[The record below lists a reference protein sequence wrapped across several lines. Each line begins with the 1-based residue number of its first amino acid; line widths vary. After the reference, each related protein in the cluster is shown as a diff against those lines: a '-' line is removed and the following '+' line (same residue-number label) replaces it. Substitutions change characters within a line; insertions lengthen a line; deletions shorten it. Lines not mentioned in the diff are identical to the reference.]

1 MKADKITNLFSL
13 LIYFLSI
20 AQVAKRTILSST
32 LEYSPWSYSEL
43 IISYPDLFI
52 RRGFIGELITLV
64 DSDLILFDTVNIFLF
79 INFMAFILL
88 SFAHIKIS
96 KLTPLQHLLYLVS
109 IFGILNITIFNQ
121 YYHRK
126 EMFVLNLFMLIL
138 LIIKI
143 NTNTKITFITTLT
156 FSILMILIHEGIAM
170 IAIAFIV
177 LILKRKTSF
186 STYLIKTYSTII
198 FLAFLGVIVSS
209 GNDTASN
216 LIWSNLSEFD
226 RSLINIETNAI
237 TAIGWSL
244 FDSFFKTTQVLI
256 FSGSMFLWSF
266 YFAVFIWT
274 FLVIFKIEPNR
285 LNLSFLSIKEFFLKE
300 KYFIVIPI
308 LFFVGFDWGRWIFS
322 LFHLSFFSFLMLNNK
337 INKNKTWS
345 FTIGAFML
353 VSLLTIMPECC
364 LQMEGTTVSSNY
376 YRVLKSIQL
385 TLQSILG

>member
-1 MKADKITNLFSL
+1 MKVDRITNLVSL

-20 AQVAKRTILSST
+20 AQVAKRTILSNT

-43 IISYPDLFI
+43 IISYPGLFT
-52 RRGFIGELITLV
+52 RRGFVGELITLI

-79 INFMAFILL
+79 INFITFILL
-88 SFAHIKIS
+88 SFTHIKIS

-109 IFGILNITIFNQ
+109 IFGILNISIFNQ

-143 NTNTKITFITTLT
+143 NTKTKITFITTVT

-177 LILKRKTSF
+177 LILKKKSYF
-186 STYLIKTYSTII
+186 SAYMLKTYSII
-198 FLAFLGVIVSS
+198 ILLSFVGVIVSA

-226 RSLINIETNAI
+226 RSLISIETNAI

-266 YFAVFIWT
+266 YFAIFIWT
-274 FLVIFKIEPNR
+274 FLAIFKIEPNR
-285 LNLSFLSIKEFFLKE
+285 LNLRFSTVKEFLLKE

-308 LFFVGFDWGRWIFS
+308 LFIVGFDWGRWIFS
-322 LFHLSFFSFLMLNNK
+322 LFHLSFFSFLILNNQ

-345 FTIGAFML
+345 FAIGAFIL

-385 TLQSILG
+385 TLQSTFN

>member
-1 MKADKITNLFSL
+1 MKVDRITNLVSL

-20 AQVAKRTILSST
+20 AQVAKRTILSNT

-43 IISYPDLFI
+43 IISYPGLFT
-52 RRGFIGELITLV
+52 RRGFVGELITLI
-64 DSDLILFDTVNIFLF
+64 DSDSILFDTVNIFLF
-79 INFMAFILL
+79 INFITFILL
-88 SFAHIKIS
+88 SFTHIKIS

-109 IFGILNITIFNQ
+109 IFGILNISIFNQ

-143 NTNTKITFITTLT
+143 NTKTNITFITTVT

-177 LILKRKTSF
+177 LILKKKSYF
-186 STYLIKTYSTII
+186 SAYMLKTYSII
-198 FLAFLGVIVSS
+198 ILLSFVGVIVSA

-226 RSLINIETNAI
+226 RSLISIETNAI

-266 YFAVFIWT
+266 YFAIFIWT
-274 FLVIFKIEPNR
+274 FLAIFKIEPNR
-285 LNLSFLSIKEFFLKE
+285 LNLRFSTVKEFLLKE

-308 LFFVGFDWGRWIFS
+308 LFIVGFDWGRWIFS
-322 LFHLSFFSFLMLNNK
+322 LFHLSFFSFLILNNQ

-345 FTIGAFML
+345 FAIGAFIL

-385 TLQSILG
+385 TLQSTFN

>member
-1 MKADKITNLFSL
+1 MKLDKVTNLVSL

-20 AQVAKRTILSST
+20 AQVAKKTILSST

-43 IISYPDLFI
+43 IIFYPGLFT
-52 RRGFIGELITLV
+52 RRGFLGELITLI
-64 DSDLILFDTVNIFLF
+64 DSDLILFDTVNFILF
-79 INFMAFILL
+79 INFIIFILL

-96 KLTPLQHLLYLVS
+96 KLTPLQHLLYLIS
-109 IFGILNITIFNQ
+109 IFGILNITLFNQ

-126 EMFVLNLFMLIL
+126 EMFVLNLFMLTL

-143 NTNTKITFITTLT
+143 NTKTTITFIATVTL
-156 FSILMILIHEGIAM
+156 SILMILIHEGIAM
-170 IAIAFIV
+170 ITIAFII
-177 LILKRKTSF
+177 LILKKKSSF
-186 STYLIKTYSTII
+186 SPYLIKTYSTII
-198 FLAFLGVIVSS
+198 FLSFIGVILSS
-209 GNDTASN
+209 GNDTVSD
-216 LIWSNLSEFD
+216 LIWGDLSEFD
-226 RSLINIETNAI
+226 RSLISIETNAI

-244 FDSFFKTTQVLI
+244 FDSFFETTQVLI

-266 YFAVFIWT
+266 YFAMFIWT
-274 FLVIFKIEPNR
+274 FLVIFKIEPNKII
-285 LNLSFLSIKEFFLKE
+285 LSSIPVKEFLLKE

-322 LFHLSFFSFLMLNNK
+322 LFHLSFFSFLILNDK
-337 INKNKTWS
+337 IYKNKNWS
-345 FTIGAFML
+345 ISIGALVL

-385 TLQSILG
+385 TFQSAFG

>member
-1 MKADKITNLFSL
+1 MKVDRITNLVSL

-20 AQVAKRTILSST
+20 AQVAKRTILSNT

-43 IISYPDLFI
+43 IISYPGLFT
-52 RRGFIGELITLV
+52 RRGFVGELITLI

-79 INFMAFILL
+79 INFITFILL
-88 SFAHIKIS
+88 SFTHIKIS

-109 IFGILNITIFNQ
+109 IFGILNISIFNQ

-143 NTNTKITFITTLT
+143 NTKTKITFITTVT

-177 LILKRKTSF
+177 LILKKKSYF
-186 STYLIKTYSTII
+186 STYMLKTYSII
-198 FLAFLGVIVSS
+198 ILLSFVGVIVSA

-226 RSLINIETNAI
+226 RSLISIETNAI

-266 YFAVFIWT
+266 YFAIFIWT
-274 FLVIFKIEPNR
+274 FLAIFKIEPNR
-285 LNLSFLSIKEFFLKE
+285 LNLRFSTVKEFLLKE

-308 LFFVGFDWGRWIFS
+308 LFIVGFDWGRWIFS
-322 LFHLSFFSFLMLNNK
+322 LFHLSFFSFLILNNQ

-345 FTIGAFML
+345 FAIGAFIL

-385 TLQSILG
+385 TLQSAFG

>member
-1 MKADKITNLFSL
+1 MKVNKITNLFTL

-20 AQVAKRTILSST
+20 AQVAKRTVLSST

-43 IISYPDLFI
+43 IISYPGIFT

-177 LILKRKTSF
+177 LILKTRTSF

-216 LIWSNLSEFD
+216 LIWNNLSEFD
-226 RSLINIETNAI
+226 RNLINIETNAI

-274 FLVIFKIEPNR
+274 FLVIFKIEQNR

-385 TLQSILG
+385 TLQSIFG

>member
-1 MKADKITNLFSL
+1 MKVNKITNFFIL
-13 LIYFLSI
+13 LIYLLSI

-43 IISYPDLFI
+43 IISYPGIFT

-79 INFMAFILL
+79 INFITFILL

-156 FSILMILIHEGIAM
+156 FSILMILIHEGIAL
-170 IAIAFIV
+170 ITIAFIV
-177 LILKRKTSF
+177 LILKTKTSF
-186 STYLIKTYSTII
+186 STYLLKTYSTII

-216 LIWSNLSEFD
+216 LIWNNLSEFD
-226 RSLINIETNAI
+226 RNLITLEPNAI

-274 FLVIFKIEPNR
+274 FLAIFKIEPNK
-285 LNLSFLSIKEFFLKE
+285 LNLSFLSVKEFLLKE

-308 LFFVGFDWGRWIFS
+308 LFIVGFDWGRWIFS
-322 LFHLSFFSFLMLNNK
+322 LFHLSFFSFLILNNK

-345 FTIGAFML
+345 FTIGAFIL

-364 LQMEGTTVSSNY
+364 LQMDGTTVSSNY
-376 YRVLKSIQL
+376 YRVLKSIQI
-385 TLQSILG
+385 TLQSAFS

>member
-1 MKADKITNLFSL
+1 MKVDKITNLISL
-13 LIYFLSI
+13 LIYLFSI
-20 AQVAKRTILSST
+20 AQVAKKTILSST

-43 IISYPDLFI
+43 IISYPGLFT
-52 RRGFIGELITLV
+52 RRGFLGELITLI

-79 INFMAFILL
+79 INFITFILL

-96 KLTPLQHLLYLVS
+96 KLTPLQHLLYLIS
-109 IFGILNITIFNQ
+109 IFGILNITLFNQ

-126 EMFVLNLFMLIL
+126 EMFVLNLFMLTL

-143 NTNTKITFITTLT
+143 NTKTNITFIAAVI

-177 LILKRKTSF
+177 LILKKKTSF
-186 STYLIKTYSTII
+186 SPYLIKIYSTII
-198 FLAFLGVIVSS
+198 FLSFVGVIVSS

-216 LIWSNLSEFD
+216 LIWNNLSEFD
-226 RSLINIETNAI
+226 RNLISIEPNAI

-266 YFAVFIWT
+266 YFAIFIWT
-274 FLVIFKIEPNR
+274 FLAIFKIEPNR
-285 LNLSFLSIKEFFLKE
+285 LNLSVLSVKEFLLKE

-308 LFFVGFDWGRWIFS
+308 LFIVGFDWGRWIFS
-322 LFHLSFFSFLMLNNK
+322 LFHLSFFTFLILNNEIK
-337 INKNKTWS
+337 KNKTWS
-345 FTIGAFML
+345 FAIGAFIL

-364 LQMEGTTVSSNY
+364 LQMEGTFY
-376 YRVLKSIQL
+376 
-385 TLQSILG
+385 

>member
-1 MKADKITNLFSL
+1 MKVDKITNLVSL

-20 AQVAKRTILSST
+20 AQVAKRTILSNT

-43 IISYPDLFI
+43 IISYPGLFT
-52 RRGFIGELITLV
+52 RRGFVGELITLI

-79 INFMAFILL
+79 INFITFILL
-88 SFAHIKIS
+88 SFTHIKIS

-109 IFGILNITIFNQ
+109 IFGILNISIFNQ

-143 NTNTKITFITTLT
+143 NTKTKITFITTAT

-177 LILKRKTSF
+177 LILKKKSYF
-186 STYLIKTYSTII
+186 SAYMLKTYSII
-198 FLAFLGVIVSS
+198 ILLSFVGVIVSA

-226 RSLINIETNAI
+226 RSLISIETNAI

-266 YFAVFIWT
+266 YFAIFIWT
-274 FLVIFKIEPNR
+274 FLAIFKIEPNR
-285 LNLSFLSIKEFFLKE
+285 LNLRFSTVKEFLLKE

-308 LFFVGFDWGRWIFS
+308 LFIVGFDWGRWIFS
-322 LFHLSFFSFLMLNNK
+322 LFHLSFFSFLILNNQ

-345 FTIGAFML
+345 FAIGAFIL

-385 TLQSILG
+385 TLQSTFN

>member
-20 AQVAKRTILSST
+20 AQVAKRTILSNT

-79 INFMAFILL
+79 INFIAFILL

-177 LILKRKTSF
+177 LILKTRTSF

-198 FLAFLGVIVSS
+198 FLSFLGVIVSS

-216 LIWSNLSEFD
+216 LIWNNLSEFD
-226 RSLINIETNAI
+226 RNLINIETNAI

-266 YFAVFIWT
+266 YFAIFIWT
-274 FLVIFKIEPNR
+274 FLAIFKIEPNK
-285 LNLSFLSIKEFFLKE
+285 LNLSFLSVKEFLLKE

-308 LFFVGFDWGRWIFS
+308 LFIVGFDWGRWIFS
-322 LFHLSFFSFLMLNNK
+322 LFHLSFFSFLILNNK

-345 FTIGAFML
+345 FAIGAFIL

-385 TLQSILG
+385 TLQSTFG

>member
-1 MKADKITNLFSL
+1 MKVDRITNLVSL

-20 AQVAKRTILSST
+20 AQVAKRTILSNT

-43 IISYPDLFI
+43 IISYPGLFT
-52 RRGFIGELITLV
+52 RRGFVGELITLI

-79 INFMAFILL
+79 INFITFILL
-88 SFAHIKIS
+88 SFTHIKIS

-109 IFGILNITIFNQ
+109 IFGILNISIFNQ

-143 NTNTKITFITTLT
+143 NTKTKITFITTVT

-177 LILKRKTSF
+177 LILKKKSYF
-186 STYLIKTYSTII
+186 SAYMLKTYSII
-198 FLAFLGVIVSS
+198 ILLSFVGVIVSA

-226 RSLINIETNAI
+226 RSLISIETNAI

-266 YFAVFIWT
+266 YFAIFIWT
-274 FLVIFKIEPNR
+274 FLAIFKIEPNR
-285 LNLSFLSIKEFFLKE
+285 LNLRFSTVKEFLLKE

-308 LFFVGFDWGRWIFS
+308 LFIVGFDWGRWIFS
-322 LFHLSFFSFLMLNNK
+322 LFHLCFFSFLILSNK

-345 FTIGAFML
+345 LAIGAFIL

-364 LQMEGTTVSSNY
+364 LEMRGTTVSSNY

-385 TLQSILG
+385 TLQSALG

>member
-1 MKADKITNLFSL
+1 MKVDKITNLISL
-13 LIYFLSI
+13 LIYLFSI
-20 AQVAKRTILSST
+20 AQVAKKTILSST

-43 IISYPDLFI
+43 IISYPGLFT
-52 RRGFIGELITLV
+52 RRGFLGELITLI

-79 INFMAFILL
+79 INFITFILL

-96 KLTPLQHLLYLVS
+96 KLTPLQHLLYLIS
-109 IFGILNITIFNQ
+109 IFGILNITLFNQ

-126 EMFVLNLFMLIL
+126 EMFVLNLFMLTL

-143 NTNTKITFITTLT
+143 NTKTNITFIAAVI

-177 LILKRKTSF
+177 LILKKKTSF
-186 STYLIKTYSTII
+186 SPYLIKIYSTII
-198 FLAFLGVIVSS
+198 FLSFVGVIVSS

-216 LIWSNLSEFD
+216 LIWNNLSEFD
-226 RSLINIETNAI
+226 RNLISIEPNAI

-266 YFAVFIWT
+266 YFAIFIWT
-274 FLVIFKIEPNR
+274 FLAIFKIEPNR
-285 LNLSFLSIKEFFLKE
+285 LNLSVLSVKEFLLKE

-308 LFFVGFDWGRWIFS
+308 LFIVGFDWGRWIFS
-322 LFHLSFFSFLMLNNK
+322 LFHLSFFSFLILNNK

-345 FTIGAFML
+345 FALVAFIL
-353 VSLLTIMPECC
+353 VSMLTIMPECC
-364 LQMEGTTVSSNY
+364 LQMGGTAISSNY
-376 YRVLKSIQL
+376 YRVLISIQ
-385 TLQSILG
+385 TALQSAFG

>member
-1 MKADKITNLFSL
+1 MKIDKITNLVSL
-13 LIYFLSI
+13 LIYFLSV
-20 AQVAKRTILSST
+20 AQVAKRTILSNT

-43 IISYPDLFI
+43 IISYPGIFT
-52 RRGFIGELITLV
+52 RRGFLGELITLI
-64 DSDLILFDTVNIFLF
+64 DSDLVLFDTVNIFVF
-79 INFMAFILL
+79 INFIAFILL
-88 SFAHIKIS
+88 SYVHIKIS

-177 LILKRKTSF
+177 LILKTRTSF

-198 FLAFLGVIVSS
+198 FLSFLGVIISS

-244 FDSFFKTTQVLI
+244 FDSFFETTQVLI

-285 LNLSFLSIKEFFLKE
+285 LNLSFLTIKEFFLKE

-345 FTIGAFML
+345 FAIGAFIL

-385 TLQSILG
+385 TLQSTFG

>member
-143 NTNTKITFITTLT
+143 NTNTNITFIATVT

-198 FLAFLGVIVSS
+198 FLSFLGVIISS

-385 TLQSILG
+385 TLQSIFG

>member
-1 MKADKITNLFSL
+1 MKLDKVTNLVSL

-20 AQVAKRTILSST
+20 AQVAKKTILSST

-43 IISYPDLFI
+43 IIFYPGLFT
-52 RRGFIGELITLV
+52 RRGFLGELITLI
-64 DSDLILFDTVNIFLF
+64 DSDLILFDTVNFILF
-79 INFMAFILL
+79 INFIIFILL

-96 KLTPLQHLLYLVS
+96 KLTPLQHLLYLIS
-109 IFGILNITIFNQ
+109 IFGILNITLFNQ

-126 EMFVLNLFMLIL
+126 EMFVLNLFMLTL

-143 NTNTKITFITTLT
+143 NTKTTITFIATVTL
-156 FSILMILIHEGIAM
+156 SILMILIHEGIAM
-170 IAIAFIV
+170 ITIAFII
-177 LILKRKTSF
+177 LILKKKTSF
-186 STYLIKTYSTII
+186 SPYLIKTYSTII
-198 FLAFLGVIVSS
+198 FLSFIGVILSS
-209 GNDTASN
+209 GNDTVSD
-216 LIWSNLSEFD
+216 LIWGDLSEFD
-226 RSLINIETNAI
+226 RSLISIETNAI

-244 FDSFFKTTQVLI
+244 FDSFFETTQVLI

-266 YFAVFIWT
+266 YFAMFIWT
-274 FLVIFKIEPNR
+274 FLVIFKIEPNKII
-285 LNLSFLSIKEFFLKE
+285 LSSIPVKEFLLKE

-322 LFHLSFFSFLMLNNK
+322 LFHLSFFSFLILNDK
-337 INKNKTWS
+337 IYKNKNWS
-345 FTIGAFML
+345 ISIGALVL

-385 TLQSILG
+385 TFQSAFG